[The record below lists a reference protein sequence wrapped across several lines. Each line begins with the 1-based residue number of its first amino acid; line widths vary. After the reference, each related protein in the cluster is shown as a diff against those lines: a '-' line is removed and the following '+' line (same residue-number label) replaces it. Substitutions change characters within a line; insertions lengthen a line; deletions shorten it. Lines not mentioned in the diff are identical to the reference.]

1 MYAYN
6 PRKKTPQQLEKSL
19 VGDDR
24 WDVLD
29 TILLEMTLEEGE
41 KPKQHWMIVGP
52 RGIGKS
58 HLLTLLYYKVKATQ
72 ALNKLWV
79 PVLFPEDLRMAGNL
93 PKFLERAANELLLD
107 FEQEKNPISIELKRK
122 IQEINKAPLAE
133 RADILFSII
142 SWCHQ
147 KTGKYFLFITE
158 NLQQLLGKKISRIEQ
173 KKLRAFLQ
181 TSDSLLIIGSATT
194 IFDALHD
201 HSHPFYHFFHI
212 RRLEELRFDD
222 MKTLIIS
229 LLSESERPELIGK
242 IKERDE
248 RLKTLYTFT
257 GGNPRMAV
265 FLADIIRTE
274 APDEM
279 LEFMDNILDQLT
291 PYFETIL
298 NDTPSYLEDVINTLA
313 EFEPAQSPKEVSQHL
328 EVPQS
333 TMRNYLKQLKETG
346 YVRVAFS
353 KGKSNYYC
361 LNEYLYRIWYQMR
374 DSSHREETRWLMEL
388 LLMLYSPTA
397 IAEQKNKVE
406 ARNEMEE
413 SPFLYQRYFI
423 QAAYFIETNPDYC
436 KVIELCV
443 DSIINDEKKT
453 IRPKQKDELITKAEI
468 YLKNGQL
475 EKAIKNCK
483 DILTVNPKSEHAY
496 WLWSS
501 CLRDLGQYEEAIE
514 KLKNSIKIDSK
525 SYWSY
530 GAMGDCYKDLMQYAE
545 AEDQYRKATEIN
557 NKYEDAYRAWGHC
570 LLLRKH
576 HNKALEKFKK
586 AIEINPKSS
595 NTHELWGACLSNLG
609 HYEEAIEKVK
619 KAIEIN
625 PNSEQAYGLWGDCLR
640 EQEHYEEAI
649 EKVKKAIEI
658 NPNSEQAYGLW
669 GDCLRE
675 QEHYEEA
682 IEKVKKAIEINPN
695 SEQAYGLWGDCLR
708 EQEHYEEAIEKV
720 KKVATLNPKS
730 EHAYWLWGACLR
742 DLGQHEEA
750 IEKLKNSIKIDS
762 KSYWSYGAMGDC
774 YKRLIQYT
782 EAEDQYRKAIEI
794 NKNYEDAYNAWGHC
808 LLLQKRYKNAIDKF
822 EKAAEINSNSEQA
835 FGYWGYCL
843 AKLERYEEAIGKIIK
858 ETENDPKSEW
868 AYLQWGTCLQ
878 KLERYEEAIKL
889 FKEHLSAST
898 DSDVI
903 YSYGSCLMGA
913 EHFSEALKQFERLI
927 NIQPEYHRV
936 YLPYGQLLEKKQV
949 KEASLFAFLNY
960 ISFGSEKL
968 SKDFDFQAV
977 CTEHIFP
984 LLETLKPEKYIKKF
998 YVQENERKLSEP
1010 QLSILLVL
1018 LAKYD
1023 TVSEHIQ
1030 DIINVYL
1037 EREDEDRDDFDLLIF
1052 TIKLAI
1058 WLKLRD
1064 GNSPDSLRIVGI
1076 YIEYI
1081 KALHTTKQKE
1091 DEVSAFCLGLFR
1103 MQVNLNIE
1111 TDNILKVLNCLGNED
1126 DVPFS
1131 DLFLKIWTCLSEPD
1145 SVDALRY
1152 LNDNAIAEVVK
1163 ALKEK
1168 GSVKLFV

>member
-649 EKVKKAIEI
+649 EKVKK
-658 NPNSEQAYGLW
+658 
-669 GDCLRE
+669 
-675 QEHYEEA
+675 
-682 IEKVKKAIEINPN
+682 
-695 SEQAYGLWGDCLR
+695 
-708 EQEHYEEAIEKV
+708 
-720 KKVATLNPKS
+720 VATLNPKS